1 MSQRRHS
8 KSKRNSQVREVW
20 RRFRKSKTA
29 MIGLVML
36 VAILGIAIFADV
48 IVSYESA
55 ITQTSDE
62 RLQKPNIHHL
72 LGTDYLGRDMF
83 ARVCHGSRYSLMI
96 GISTSLL
103 ALIIGGFLGAA
114 AGYFGGVI
122 DNIIMRAMDVFMSVP
137 PVLLSLA
144 VVAALGPNLRNLLI
158 AITVSCVPGTVRLIR
173 SVVLTVVEQDYIE
186 AARSYN
192 STDIRIILKH
202 VLPNAIGPIIVNTTM
217 NIAAMILSAAG
228 LSFIGMGVQPPAPE
242 WGALLSSARQY
253 TFTAPH
259 LLYFPGLA
267 ILLTALSFNLVGDGL
282 RDALDPRLKD

>member
-217 NIAAMILSAAG
+217 NIAAMILSAA
-228 LSFIGMGVQPPAPE
+228 ITPP
-242 WGALLSSARQY
+242 L
-253 TFTAPH
+253 
-259 LLYFPGLA
+259 
-267 ILLTALSFNLVGDGL
+267 
-282 RDALDPRLKD
+282 